1 MRRDPFLTL
10 GRPAVIC
17 PVIMKNER
25 PPWLVASALL
35 FAGLQLVACRKTSD
49 RPKWD
54 VDLLAPVITT
64 SMSIGDLVPDSLL
77 VVDAN
82 GALSLIYRS
91 ELFAVSLDSVLQAP
105 DTTFDYRYAL
115 PFGPVNF
122 PAGATFFSD
131 QEVTRF
137 DLQDVA
143 LRYLELREGEL
154 ELQLKNKV
162 ASRIIGTL
170 SLPGATLAGSPALLT
185 TSVDAGSPSQPTTA
199 FERRSLAGAV
209 FDLRGPQFNAVN
221 TLSTSIVAQLDPN
234 GSGATVTEA
243 DSLVALVNYYGLVPQ
258 YARGYFGSQL
268 VEVEPR
274 ENALDLFNNIVGGT
288 LDLDAVSLKLVMVSG
303 LGMDLQVRLREL
315 LAINSRTG
323 AEVAL
328 NHSIMN
334 GPVNL
339 SRAIDLGNGFTPT
352 TYQTTLNNSNSNVDL
367 FVENL
372 PDKVRFALDL
382 NVNPLGDIS
391 NGNDF
396 VYYDSKLRADLE
408 LEIPLRLITNEL
420 TLQTLIRPELPGTV
434 EGHGL
439 REGELRIF
447 ASNGFPFSARLELAI
462 VNAAGEVLS
471 TANVQG
477 TIGAGMLGSNGL
489 VQQSTSSRVVA
500 PLSPDQVDLLYGDN
514 QLRLRS
520 VFNTAD
526 QSQHIQLF
534 EHYRLDLQVTASV
547 NYLVNGDE

>member
-1 MRRDPFLTL
+1 M
-10 GRPAVIC
+10 
-17 PVIMKNER
+17 
-25 PPWLVASALL
+25 VASALVL
-35 FAGLQLVACRKTSD
+35 AGLQLVGCRKTSD

-64 SMSIGDLVPDSLL
+64 SLTINDLIADSL
-77 VVDAN
+77 VAVDAN

-91 ELFAVSLDSVLQAP
+91 ELFAISLDSVLQAP

-122 PAGATFFSD
+122 PPGANFFSD

-170 SLPGATLAGSPALLT
+170 SLPGATLAGSPALLS
-185 TSVDAGSPSQPTTA
+185 TSVEAGSPSQPSTA

-243 DSLVALVNYYGLVPQ
+243 DSLIALVDYRGLVPQ

-268 VEVEPR
+268 VEVEPE
-274 ENALDLFNNIVGGT
+274 ENALALFNNIVGGT
-288 LDLDAVSLKLVMVSG
+288 LDLDAVNLRLVMVSG

-315 LAINSRTG
+315 RAINSRTG
-323 AEVAL
+323 NEVAL
-328 NHSIMN
+328 SHAIMN
-334 GPVNL
+334 GPINL

-352 TYQTTLNNSNSNVDL
+352 TYQTTLNNANSNVDL

-372 PDKVRFALDL
+372 PDKVRYALDL
-382 NVNPLGDIS
+382 RLNPLGDIS

-408 LEIPLRLITNEL
+408 LEVPLRLIANEL
-420 TLQTLIRPELPGTV
+420 TLQSLVRPELPGNA

-439 REGELRIF
+439 KEGELRVF
-447 ASNGFPFSARLELAI
+447 ANNGFPFSARLEMAI

-471 TANVQG
+471 TVNVQG
-477 TIGAGMLGSNGL
+477 QIGSGLLGSDGI
-489 VQQSTSSRVVA
+489 VQQSSSSRVVA
-500 PLSPDQVDLLYGDN
+500 PLAPDQVDLLYGDN
-514 QLRLRS
+514 QVRIRA

-547 NYLVNGDE
+547 NYVVNGDE